1 MYGRSEDVA
10 GELME
15 KQGLRPKLFVA
26 TKVWTAGRAQGIAQ
40 MRESM
45 RKLRAQPVD
54 LMQVHNLVDVDT
66 HLATLRDW
74 KQQGVVRQTAEKGN
88 NKPKVTMGKE
98 FVDLRGAKSSGFD
111 IAFEETD
118 KVFGVVG
125 ITVRRQLFMA
135 TGTDDPT
142 AMIGKKITLYPV
154 KSAKSATG
162 QAIRIAVPEAMA

>member
-1 MYGRSEDVA
+1 MSE
-10 GELME
+10 
-15 KQGLRPKLFVA
+15 K
-26 TKVWTAGRAQGIAQ
+26 TASIY
-40 MRESM
+40 
-45 RKLRAQPVD
+45 D
-54 LMQVHNLVDVDT
+54 
-66 HLATLRDW
+66 
-74 KQQGVVRQTAEKGN
+74 GVPYIYAEQLK
-88 NKPKVTMGKE
+88 NKRVTVTIKKVTMGKE
-98 FVDLRGAKSSGFD
+98 FVDQRGAKSSGFD